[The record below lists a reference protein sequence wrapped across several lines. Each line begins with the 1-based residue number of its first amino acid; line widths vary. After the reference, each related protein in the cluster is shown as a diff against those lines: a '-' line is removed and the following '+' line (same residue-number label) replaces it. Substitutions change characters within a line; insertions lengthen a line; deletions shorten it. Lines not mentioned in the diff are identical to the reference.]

1 MSEVHSD
8 CEMDKTS
15 SLVIIW
21 NIQVSNCQ
29 NQMPMHV
36 EGREREKRKVVL
48 KLCDTSSSS
57 PFWQDKDKAVD
68 FNHFTSSG

>member
-8 CEMDKTS
+8 CEMDKTL

-29 NQMPMHV
+29 NQMSMHV
-36 EGREREKRKVVL
+36 EGREREKIKVVL
-48 KLCDTSSSS
+48 KLCDISSY